1 MTIEVTDADFEEKVL
16 KANKPAIID
25 FWAEWCGPCK
35 VLSPRVKQIGEEYG
49 DDVVVAEMDVDSNP
63 EVPAKYGIRNIPTLL
78 FIKDGEV
85 KDKQVG
91 VTSKNNLVKKLKK
104 LL

>member
-16 KANKPAIID
+16 KSDKPAIID

-35 VLSPRVKQIGEEYG
+35 VLSPRVKQLGEEYG
-49 DDVVVAEMDVDSNP
+49 EKVVVAEMDVDSNP
-63 EVPAKYGIRNIPTLL
+63 EIPAKYGIRNIPTLL

-85 KDKQVG
+85 IDKQVG
-91 VTSKNNLVKKLKK
+91 VTSKNNLIKKLEK